1 MRRRILTAALTVFA
15 ERGFHGA
22 AVPLVAVSA
31 GVGTGTLYRY
41 FESKEQLVNEVFR
54 DAKARLKA
62 AIFTD
67 MNLTQEPR
75 ALFLDLWGR
84 LGAFARTEPLAF
96 QFLEM
101 QDHVPYL
108 DAQSRDAERAVL
120 APIWLLGTERLAHAH
135 GASPPMEVTIAM
147 VWGALVGLLKA
158 ERLGYLTLT
167 PAMLD
172 AAGVACWALLSAAP
186 LEERKPAVGHGPK
199 RKPPARKLG
208 KRPPESQKHRKTRE

>member
-22 AVPLVAVSA
+22 AVPLVAERA
-31 GVGTGTLYRY
+31 EVGTGTLYRY

-54 DAKARLKA
+54 DAKGRLKA
-62 AIFTD
+62 AIFAD

-84 LGAFARTEPLAF
+84 LWSFARKEPLAF

-120 APIWLLGTERLAHAH
+120 APIWLLGTERLSQTRA
-135 GASPPMEVTIAM
+135 GSPPMEITIAM

-158 ERLGYLTLT
+158 ERLGYLALT
-167 PAMLD
+167 PATLD
-172 AAGVACWALLSAAP
+172 AAGVACWALLSATP
-186 LEERKPAVGHGPK
+186 DRQK
-199 RKPPARKLG
+199 R
-208 KRPPESQKHRKTRE
+208 RKTKG